1 MTARVMRWWIVLA
14 GLAAVVTGMLSG
26 SALGEAAGGIL
37 CIACS
42 LALFRL
48 DGQRKRGRT
57 RR

>member
-14 GLAAVVTGMLSG
+14 GLTAVVTGVLSG
-26 SALGEAAGGIL
+26 SGLALAAGGMF
-37 CIACS
+37 CVACS
-42 LALFRL
+42 LALGAL